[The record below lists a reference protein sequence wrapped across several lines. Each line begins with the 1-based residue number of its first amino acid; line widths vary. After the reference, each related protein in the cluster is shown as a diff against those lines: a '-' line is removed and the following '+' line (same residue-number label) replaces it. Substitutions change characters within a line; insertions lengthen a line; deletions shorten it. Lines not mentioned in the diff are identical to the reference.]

1 MSKTINKQ
9 SALDKYKTSY
19 AYRTLLQKHKLTET
33 GTWKVRGED
42 DNADFGGHHYMP
54 ELGMFEGKLED
65 IIAYAVTIPRFWTW
79 GGGGDISKVGPPIK
93 IDSESNAKRIA
104 AQEKIAKLEAEL
116 KKAKQELEAL

>member
-9 SALDKYKTSY
+9 SALDKYKGSY
-19 AYRTLLQKHKLTET
+19 SYRALVQKHKLTET

-42 DNADFGGHHYMP
+42 ENCDFGGSHYMP

-65 IIAYAVTIPRFWTW
+65 IVAYAVTIPRFWTW
-79 GGGGDISKVGPPIK
+79 GSGGSIEKVGPPIK

-104 AQEKIAKLEAEL
+104 AQEKISRLEAEL
-116 KKAKQELEAL
+116 KEARKELEGL